1 MTTTKRANN
10 IRLKIIRAAI
20 LSASLLSFLP
30 LFTQIR
36 PNDAVAAPTVTASVG
51 ETSGT
56 LPQVST
62 SGYSEPTQTPSTT
75 QQTTTQAH
83 ARTRGS

>member
-1 MTTTKRANN
+1 MTKTKRANN
-10 IRLKIIRAAI
+10 TRLKIIRAAI

-36 PNDAVAAPTVTASVG
+36 PDSVSTPTVTASIE
-51 ETSGT
+51 ETSST

-62 SGYSEPTQTPSTT
+62 STYSEPTQTPSTT
-75 QQTTTQAH
+75 QQTTTQTN

>member
-1 MTTTKRANN
+1 MTKTKRANN
-10 IRLKIIRAAI
+10 PRLKVIRAAI

-36 PNDAVAAPTVTASVG
+36 PNDATASPTVTASAM
-51 ETSGT
+51 ETPSS
-56 LPQVST
+56 LPQVSS
-62 SGYSEPTQTPSTT
+62 SGYSGQSQASSTQR
-75 QQTTTQAH
+75 QTTTQTH